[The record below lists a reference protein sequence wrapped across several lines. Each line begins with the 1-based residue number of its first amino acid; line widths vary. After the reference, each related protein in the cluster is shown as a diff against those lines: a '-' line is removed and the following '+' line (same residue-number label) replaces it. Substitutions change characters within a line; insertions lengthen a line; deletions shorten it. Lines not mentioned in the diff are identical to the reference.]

1 MTTALFRMISVYNAK
16 RALTATALIIAIS
29 GCASQVERL
38 PILYKPEI
46 RQGTLITEVGI
57 TQLEMGMTPS
67 QVRFLLGP
75 PTLEDP
81 FSDNRWDYVYEVE
94 PRSADVEAVS
104 RRLSVFF
111 DNGVLAGARGSFIDP
126 DSALHQAAP
135 PLDAAAR

>member
-1 MTTALFRMISVYNAK
+1 MISVYNAK

-46 RQGTLITEVGI
+46 RQGTLITEAGI

-104 RRLSVFF
+104 RRLSVF
-111 DNGVLAGARGSFIDP
+111 LTTAY
-126 DSALHQAAP
+126 
-135 PLDAAAR
+135 